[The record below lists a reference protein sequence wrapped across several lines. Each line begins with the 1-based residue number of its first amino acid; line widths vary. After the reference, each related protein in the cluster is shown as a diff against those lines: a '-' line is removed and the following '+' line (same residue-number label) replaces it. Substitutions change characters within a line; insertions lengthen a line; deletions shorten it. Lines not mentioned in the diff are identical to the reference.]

1 MVGAAAGKV
10 VYGSCVVHVAQPNPM
25 FEGVTVIGDI
35 AGLIAAIAFVALVGL
50 LAVPL
55 IKLGKV
61 FDAATQTLEEITEH
75 TVPILDETST
85 TLTSAN
91 AQLTKVDTVTTSAAE
106 ITQNISALT
115 GIYSA
120 TFGGPLVKV
129 AAFSYGVR
137 KAFGNAF
144 SKVKGGK

>member
-1 MVGAAAGKV
+1 
-10 VYGSCVVHVAQPNPM
+10 
-25 FEGVTVIGDI
+25 VIGEI
-35 AGLIAAIAFVALVGL
+35 AGLIAAIAFVALVGF

-61 FDAATQTLEEITEH
+61 FDAATESLEEITEH
-75 TVPILDETST
+75 TLPILDESATAV
-85 TLTSAN
+85 TSAN
-91 AQLTKVDTVTTSAAE
+91 VQLAKVDTVTTSAAE
-106 ITQNISALT
+106 VSQNISALT

-137 KAFGNAF
+137 KAVGSAF
-144 SKVKGGK
+144 TKVKGGPR

>member
-1 MVGAAAGKV
+1 M
-10 VYGSCVVHVAQPNPM
+10 
-25 FEGVTVIGDI
+25 IGDI

-61 FDAATQTLEEITEH
+61 FDAATETLEEITEH
-75 TVPILDETST
+75 TIPILDETAT
-85 TLTSAN
+85 TVTSAN
-91 AQLTKVDTVTTSAAE
+91 VQLSKVDAVTTSAAE
-106 ITQNISALT
+106 VSQNISALT

-137 KAFGNAF
+137 KAAGNAF
-144 SKVKGGK
+144 HKVKGAKK